1 MELLL
6 FWGIP
11 VIAALVGFQRMFYR
25 AFVVFAGFGFA
36 AYLGVWS
43 EGFSAAFF
51 RFLPPPLQPAVAV
64 VAAGVI
70 VGGVLFIA
78 FHALNPEKKFYVFP
92 AAIDRGGGALLGF
105 LAARILIAFLG
116 LAACLSPYKAELPLG
131 LEIASVQSRSAG
143 SIMALT
149 RGINLFTLQSGRNTA
164 CREKLDGLLAAA
176 DEAAASRAPRPAA
189 TAPEGAAVAP
199 REQERVNKPG
209 TLRHA
214 KEQKEE
220 REREVNQ

>member
-6 FWGIP
+6 FWGVP

-51 RFLPPPLQPAVAV
+51 RFLPPPLRPAVAV

-70 VGGVLFIA
+70 AGGILFIA
-78 FHALNPEKKFYVFP
+78 FRALNPEKKFYVFP

-131 LEIASVQSRSAG
+131 LDTASVQSHSAG

-149 RGINLFTLQSGRNTA
+149 RGINFFTLQSGRNPA
-164 CREKLDGLLAAA
+164 CRENLDRLLAAA
-176 DEAAASRAPRPAA
+176 DEAAASRPAA
-189 TAPEGAAVAP
+189 SAPAGTAVTPQ
-199 REQERVNKPG
+199 EQERVNKPG